1 MRIFAVGKLP
11 TPTPTL
17 TRSPRPC
24 SGHLLA
30 KACRLSV
37 SHSHLSPR
45 GCPGT
50 RPTVPSRMPLDT
62 GVSRCP
68 RMGALQ
74 GAGVG
79 WSRVGRSIVWAAP
92 RVCWH
97 LLQGC
102 LLPIEMELGP
112 QLGTQNPTPLFP
124 RAGWQGQGRG
134 NRAGSDSRCAKMT
147 LLTHIRHSTAAGDTR
162 VLRNDRPSW
171 PLLH

>member
-17 TRSPRPC
+17 TPSPRPC

-37 SHSHLSPR
+37 SHSHVSPR
-45 GCPGT
+45 GWPGT
-50 RPTVPSRMPLDT
+50 GPTVPSRMPLDT

-79 WSRVGRSIVWAAP
+79 WSRVGRRIVWAAP
-92 RVCWH
+92 RICWH
-97 LLQGC
+97 LSQGC
-102 LLPIEMELGP
+102 Y
-112 QLGTQNPTPLFP
+112 PL
-124 RAGWQGQGRG
+124 RWSSVG
-134 NRAGSDSRCAKMT
+134 
-147 LLTHIRHSTAAGDTR
+147 IRHRSPALAGR
-162 VLRNDRPSW
+162 VKAEGTGPGVIPGVPR
-171 PLLH
+171 LLY

>member
-17 TRSPRPC
+17 TPSPRPC
-24 SGHLLA
+24 SGHRLA

-50 RPTVPSRMPLDT
+50 RPTVPSRMPLNT
-62 GVSRCP
+62 GASWCP

-92 RVCWH
+92 RICWH
-97 LLQGC
+97 LSQGC
-102 LLPIEMELGP
+102 YPLRWSSVPSSALRIPHRCSPALAGRVKAE
-112 QLGTQNPTPLFP
+112 GT
-124 RAGWQGQGRG
+124 GQGVIPGVPR
-134 NRAGSDSRCAKMT
+134 
-147 LLTHIRHSTAAGDTR
+147 
-162 VLRNDRPSW
+162 
-171 PLLH
+171 